1 MRYVKFTVGVA
12 LGCLVGWLLG
22 ARPGFLAK
30 IDWLNAMT
38 AFGTVG
44 SVMLA
49 LWLALSDGRER
60 AQWRAREA
68 VIVRWMIS
76 AEIGNIA
83 ATVDDLKAELLKIR
97 GMSVGDRIDPL
108 TMGRLRWS
116 VGELKIPASHLV
128 LDKVDVLNQSEG
140 QAIAELVGKVP
151 YLQRNLRRFCTV
163 VAPISELT
171 MQQVDAYLCSVA
183 ALHDSLV
190 SSGLM
195 PKPPKEAVAPA

>member
-12 LGCLVGWLLG
+12 VGCLLGWLLG
-22 ARPGFLAK
+22 AQPGLLAK
-30 IDWLNAMT
+30 VDWLNAMT

-60 AQWRAREA
+60 AQWRTREA

-76 AEIGNIA
+76 AEIGNVA
-83 ATVDDLKAELLKIR
+83 ATIDDLRAELLKIR
-97 GMSVGDRIDPL
+97 EMPIGDRIDPL
-108 TMGRLRWS
+108 TMGKLRWS

-151 YLQRNLRRFCTV
+151 YLQRGLRRFCTI

-171 MQQVDAYLCSVA
+171 MQQVDAYLSSIT

-195 PKPPKEAVAPA
+195 PKPSQETAAPA